1 MTTTTASTLS
11 PAEKA
16 RALWALGDYPTVAHQ
31 VIPLLGRI
39 TVEAAGVQ
47 PQHRVLDVAAGAG
60 NAAIPA
66 ARLGARVVATDI
78 TPELLD
84 SGRREARG
92 QGVELDWQLAD
103 AQDLPFAD
111 DDFDVALSTVGVMF
125 APDHQAC
132 ADELVRVVRPGGVIG
147 LANWTPTGF
156 IGQMLATLRP
166 YLPPPPAGAR
176 PGTLW
181 GDPAHVAALFGD
193 RVCDF
198 AAQTREVNVS
208 CFDHPDV
215 FRDFFKANYG
225 PTVAAYR
232 GLGGDPGRE
241 ASLDRDL
248 SDLAARH
255 DIGGE
260 TGFAMSWEYLLVT
273 AHVAE
278 STRPRS

>member
-1 MTTTTASTLS
+1 MTTTTASALTS
-11 PAEKA
+11 AEKA

-31 VIPLLGRI
+31 VIPSLGRI

-47 PQHRVLDVAAGAG
+47 PQQRVLDVAAGAG

-78 TPELLD
+78 TPELLE
-84 SGRREARG
+84 SGRREARN
-92 QGVELDWQLAD
+92 QGVELDWQVAD
-103 AQDLPFAD
+103 AQDLPFD
-111 DDFDVALSTVGVMF
+111 DNDFDVALSTVGVMF

-181 GDPAHVAALFGD
+181 GDPAHVAVLFGD
-193 RVCDF
+193 RVHDL
-198 AAQTREVNVS
+198 AAETQEVKVS
-208 CFDHPDV
+208 CFDHPDA

-232 GLGGDPGRE
+232 GLGDDAQRA

-248 SDLAARH
+248 SDLATRH

-260 TGFAMSWEYLLVT
+260 TGFAMRWEYLLVT
-273 AHVAE
+273 AHVA
-278 STRPRS
+278 